1 MRRLTLT
8 MIIGPVLIGGIAVA
22 QNRASAPGQPV
33 AQPAPVAQAP
43 ASPAGDATDDAA
55 AAMGAKAGA
64 VKRRGGS
71 AEALRAFLGLG
82 VAPDAVA
89 AGRGQPVFAQNCSAC
104 HGPDARGGIGPNL
117 LYSGQ
122 VLDDDHGEKLS
133 AFLKVGRPEKG
144 MPPFASLGDRDLIDV
159 AEFLHLQVESYANRG
174 TYQNT
179 NNLLAGDAGKGAAY
193 FNKNCVACHSST
205 GDMKGIGA
213 KFRPL
218 DLQRAM
224 IFPPREDHPARAVH
238 ATVTTSDGVV
248 EGRVTKLD
256 DFTIVLVDARGAV
269 HAFRRDDGVRV
280 ALHDPLEWHQRFS
293 YRLKDKDMT
302 DLVTYLG
309 SLK

>member
-1 MRRLTLT
+1 MRLTLSL
-8 MIIGPVLIGGIAVA
+8 MIGAVLVGGIAVA
-22 QNRASAPGQPV
+22 QNRPSAPDR
-33 AQPAPVAQAP
+33 PAPAATQ
-43 ASPAGDATDDAA
+43 AGDGATDDAA
-55 AAMGAKAGA
+55 AAMGAKPGA
-64 VKRRGGS
+64 AKRRGG

-82 VAPDAVA
+82 VAPDAIA
-89 AGRGQPVFAQNCSAC
+89 AGRGQPIFAQNCAAC
-104 HGPDARGGIGPNL
+104 HGPDARGGMGPNL

-144 MPPFASLGDRDLIDV
+144 MPPFASLGDRDLIDI
-159 AEFLHLQVESYANRG
+159 AEFLHLQVENYANRG
-174 TYQNT
+174 TYQN
-179 NNLLAGDAGKGAAY
+179 NNNILAGDAAKGAAY
-193 FNKNCVACHSST
+193 FRKNCVACHAAT
-205 GDMKGIGA
+205 GDLKGIA
-213 KFRPL
+213 ARYRPL

-224 IFPPREDHPARAVH
+224 IFPPREDHPARAIR
-238 ATVTTSDGVV
+238 ATVTTSAGAV
-248 EGRVTKLD
+248 EGRVTKVD
-256 DFTIVLVDARGAV
+256 DFTIVLVDAQGTV